1 MRVCARCVNV
11 LLFTSETANS
21 KSAFYIVIV
30 YVLTLEKKKKKRFQ
44 CVNVKR
50 KINNNKIK

>member
-21 KSAFYIVIV
+21 KRAFYIVIV
-30 YVLTLEKKKKKRFQ
+30 YVLTLEKKKKKTISIR
-44 CVNVKR
+44 KR
-50 KINNNKIK
+50 KTENKQ